1 MPRRKSEIIVFLFVL
16 LSLAISIYFYPRLPN
31 KIPTH
36 WNLQGEVDGYMTKFW
51 GLFLMPMVL
60 IVMSILFILI
70 PSIDPLK
77 ANIRKFRNYFDG
89 FIILLFLFMLFLQG
103 FIVLWSLGTKIRP
116 QIVFTIGLGILFFY
130 IGILLEHAQRNWF
143 IGIRTPWT
151 LSSDS
156 VWNKTHKIGGKLF
169 KIIGIIALLGF
180 FAGKYAFWFV
190 IIPVIIISVYLFI
203 FSYFQ
208 YQIENNKG

>member
-16 LSLAISIYFYPRLPN
+16 LSLVISIYFYPRLPN
-31 KIPTH
+31 KIPMH

-77 ANIRKFRNYFDG
+77 ANIKRFRNYYDG

-103 FIVLWSLGTKIRP
+103 FIVLWSLGTKIRLH
-116 QIVFTIGLGILFFY
+116 IVFTIGLGILFFY

-151 LSSDS
+151 LSSDF
-156 VWNKTHKIGGKLF
+156 VWNKTHKLGGKLF

-180 FAGKYAFWFV
+180 FAGKHAFRFV